1 MLKLSFRWVSKHTY
15 IAQGVYSSIA
25 QMNHSR
31 PISNKKFLISFQWV
45 RTKDLKG
52 DHLENSGPTLKRTP
66 GSCRAFIPRTRL
78 RPYPTVRPYQ
88 ATNMSTK
95 LGLECSRCEW
105 MVFVHYLDPSWSRE
119 TSIAGVYSLGSN
131 VGLPSQFGKPARVLG
146 KSFLC
151 RDWGLGESRARGHA
165 DSWVRYSLLLNWGG
179 LDSVLSAVEPV
190 TGFYYRYF
198 FTPPYPLNY
207 NFSLNLLVNNANM
220 TLNLWRIHD
229 VLL

>member
-1 MLKLSFRWVSKHTY
+1 MLKLSFGWVSKHRY

-25 QMNHSR
+25 QMNHSC
-31 PISNKKFLISFQWV
+31 PTSKKFFLISFQWV

-52 DHLENSGPTLKRTP
+52 DHLKNSGPTLKRTP
-66 GSCRAFIPRTRL
+66 GSCRPLIPRTGL
-78 RPYPTVRPYQ
+78 RPYPTVRPYH
-88 ATNMSTK
+88 AKNMITK

-119 TSIAGVYSLGSN
+119 TSIAGVDSLGSN
-131 VGLPSQFGKPARVLG
+131 VGLTWQFGKPARVLG
-146 KSFLC
+146 KNLLC

-165 DSWVRYSLLLNWGG
+165 DSWVRYGLLLNWGG

-198 FTPPYPLNY
+198 FTPPHPLNY
-207 NFSLNLLVNNANM
+207 NFSLNLLVNNAKM